1 MLSIKELRP
10 LARQLTADRF
20 EREMGPF
27 ALVQRPPS
35 ALVDAYRISEL
46 SKKTVISKRAPD
58 ESALSMILEFDNLVV
73 ATLPPMRSQ
82 DELAVGRLPG
92 CDLVLEDASV
102 SKRHAVL
109 RWDENQQACT
119 VRDLGSRNGTWID
132 EQRLHSGQ
140 ATLTDGDVLSFGDVD
155 YWFLLTGTL
164 HGKLQ
169 ALPARAPRP

>member
-1 MLSIKELRP
+1 VLSIKELRP
-10 LARQLTADRF
+10 LARKLTVDRF

-35 ALVDAYRISEL
+35 ALLDAHAISAV

-58 ESALSMILEFDNLVV
+58 DSALSMILDFDDLVV
-73 ATLPPMRSQ
+73 ATLPPMREQ
-82 DELAVGRLPG
+82 DELAVGRLPV
-92 CDLVLEDASV
+92 CDLMLEDASV

-109 RWDENQQACT
+109 RWDQNAQRCS

-132 EQRLHSGQ
+132 EQRIHNGVSL
-140 ATLTDGDVLSFGDVD
+140 LTDGDVLSFGDAD

-169 ALPARAPRP
+169 ALPARSTR

>member
-10 LARQLTADRF
+10 LARQLTVDRF
-20 EREMGPF
+20 EQQMGPF
-27 ALVQRPPS
+27 ALVQRPPPEVLAFHGQS
-35 ALVDAYRISEL
+35 AARR
-46 SKKTVISKRAPD
+46 TVVSKRAPD
-58 ESALSMILEFDNLVV
+58 DSALTLILEFDNLVV
-73 ATLPPMRSQ
+73 VTLPPMRSQ
-82 DELAVGRLPG
+82 DELAVGRMPG

-109 RWDENQQACT
+109 RWDEQARACT

-132 EQRLHSGQ
+132 EQRLHSGPAQ
-140 ATLTDGDVLSFGDVD
+140 LHDGDVLSFGDAD

-169 ALPARAPRP
+169 ALPARAV